1 MTSPMTSPV
10 TSPVTSPA
18 SAPATAPSAPA
29 SAPATTKADASAD
42 ATTAEAPAEATTE
55 AVPAVFK
62 DGEKVMCSP
71 VTHEHGQDGDN
82 VFLSEP
88 DTQVTISG
96 APVWDEDLGGFCY
109 QAS

>member
-18 SAPATAPSAPA
+18 TAPASAPSAPATAPATTKA
-29 SAPATTKADASAD
+29 EAPATTKADASAD
-42 ATTAEAPAEATTE
+42 ATMAEATQAAE
-55 AVPAVFK
+55 AVPAVFQ

-96 APVWDEDLGGFCY
+96 A
-109 QAS
+109 

>member
-1 MTSPMTSPV
+1 MTSPV

-18 SAPATAPSAPA
+18 SAPATAPTSAPA
-29 SAPATTKADASAD
+29 TASATTKADASAD
-42 ATTAEAPAEATTE
+42 ATMAEATQAAE

-71 VTHEHGQDGDN
+71 VTHDN
-82 VFLSEP
+82 GLESSK
-88 DTQVTISG
+88 QVTISG

-109 QAS
+109 NAS